1 MTDLLIPNPI
11 QDESFMTR
19 AMTLAR
25 ESLGLTSPNPQV
37 GCVLVRNG
45 VIVGEGA
52 HLYDQ
57 RDHAEIVA
65 LKYAGDK
72 AMGATAYVTLEPCS
86 HHGRTG
92 PCADALIASGI
103 KRVVVGTADPNPLV
117 SGRGLAR
124 LRSASIDVTV
134 GVLQQAARDLNDA
147 FAHYIQTHRPLV
159 TLKAALSVDGY
170 LAPHAADRTPGHPHW
185 LTGTAARAYVQDL
198 RHASDAIL
206 TGIGTVL
213 ADDPALTDRSGR
225 PRRRPLLRVVLD
237 SQLRTDPHSQLVTT
251 AARGTANETDLLLLC
266 SEAAPAERERA
277 LLSEAP
283 GRLQIHR
290 IASVMRGYLDLDAIL
305 EHLGR
310 RNLLSVLLEAGS
322 ELNGAFLAADL
333 VDRAVLFF
341 AERELGPSALPF
353 ARGFPSPFLLQQRMI
368 RPTHTSFASE
378 GQTDACI
385 TGLLHDPWMLP
396 GNALSSSRSPIGV

>member
-1 MTDLLIPNPI
+1 MTDLLIPM
-11 QDESFMTR
+11 QDEFFMTR
-19 AMTLAR
+19 ALTLAR
-25 ESLGLTSPNPQV
+25 ESVGLASPNPQV
-37 GCVLVRNG
+37 GCVLVREG
-45 VIVGEGA
+45 VIIGEGA
-52 HLYDQ
+52 HLYDH

-65 LKYAGDK
+65 LNHAGDK
-72 AMGATAYVTLEPCS
+72 ARGATAYVTLEPCS

-92 PCADALIASGI
+92 PCADALIAAGI
-103 KRVVVGTADPNPLV
+103 KRVVIGTADPNPLV

-147 FAHYIQTHRPLV
+147 FAHHIQTHRPLV

-185 LTGTAARAYVQDL
+185 LTGTAARAHVQDL
-198 RHASDAIL
+198 RHTSDAIL

-237 SQLRTDPHSQLVTT
+237 SQLRTDPHSQLVKT
-251 AARGTANETDLLLLC
+251 AAEATAEETDLLLLC
-266 SEAAPAERERA
+266 SEAAPTERERA

-290 IASVMRGYLDLDAIL
+290 IASVTRGHLDLGTIL

-322 ELNGAFLAADL
+322 ELNGAFLTSHL

-353 ARGFPSPFLLQQRMI
+353 ARDFPSPFLLQQHMI
-368 RPTHTSFASE
+368 RAALTSFVSE
-378 GQTDACI
+378 SQTDACI
-385 TGLLHDPWMLP
+385 TGLLKDPWKLP
-396 GNALSSSRSPIGV
+396 ASGTL

>member
-1 MTDLLIPNPI
+1 MTDLPIPDLIPDPAPS
-11 QDESFMTR
+11 QDDFFMTR
-19 AMTLAR
+19 ALTLAR
-25 ESLGLTSPNPQV
+25 ESAGLASPNPQV
-37 GCVLVRNG
+37 GCVLVRDG
-45 VIVGEGA
+45 VIVGKGA
-52 HLYDQ
+52 HLYDR
-57 RDHAEIVA
+57 RDHAEIAA
-65 LKYAGDK
+65 LKQAGDH
-72 AMGATAYVTLEPCS
+72 ARGATAYVTLEPCS

-92 PCADALIASGI
+92 PCSDALIAARV
-103 KRVVVGTADPNPLV
+103 KRVVVGTVDPNPLV
-117 SGRGLAR
+117 SGLAR

-134 GVLQQAARDLNDA
+134 GVLQQAARDLNEA
-147 FAHYIQTHRPLV
+147 FAHYIQTRRPLV

-185 LTGTAARAYVQDL
+185 LTGTAARTHVQEL

-237 SQLRTDPHSQLVTT
+237 SQLRTAPHSQLVKT
-251 AARGTANETDLLLLC
+251 AAQGTAAETDLLLLC
-266 SEAAPAERERA
+266 SEAAPKERERA
-277 LLSEAP
+277 LLSQAP

-290 IASVMRGYLDLDAIL
+290 IHSVTRGYLDLNAVL

-310 RNLLSVLLEAGS
+310 RNLLSILLEAGS
-322 ELNGAFLAADL
+322 ELNGAFLTSDL

-353 ARGFPSPFLLQQRMI
+353 ARGFPSPFLLQQQMI
-368 RPTHTSFASE
+368 RPTRTSFTSE

-385 TGLLHDPWMLP
+385 TGLLRDPWKLP
-396 GNALSSSRSPIGV
+396 PADAP